1 MHPRTPGVP
10 MSRAAAGVACGLFV
24 RTKPDSDEI
33 EKYQILTDILVTT
46 SNLLTCNSIK
56 VKWEL
61 HNSNIT
67 SLSLC
72 PFFLCV
78 GFQGIEDALGHMD
91 FKMAG
96 TREGI
101 TSIQVRRE
109 ACSPKIVV
117 GVVLSVTGA
126 ILSVVKA
133 TPVLF
138 LCQGWCQR
146 YARYSLPHLWR
157 DCHEIQ
163 RYACSHGN
171 KLLASD
177 TYVL

>member
-1 MHPRTPGVP
+1 

-46 SNLLTCNSIK
+46 SNILTCNSIK
-56 VKWEL
+56 VQREL

-67 SLSLC
+67 SLCSLC
-72 PFFLCV
+72 LCV

-101 TSIQVRRE
+101 TSIQVRWE

-126 ILSVVKA
+126 IPSVVKA
-133 TPVLF
+133 TPLF
-138 LCQGWCQR
+138 LYPG
-146 YARYSLPHLWR
+146 
-157 DCHEIQ
+157 
-163 RYACSHGN
+163 
-171 KLLASD
+171 
-177 TYVL
+177 